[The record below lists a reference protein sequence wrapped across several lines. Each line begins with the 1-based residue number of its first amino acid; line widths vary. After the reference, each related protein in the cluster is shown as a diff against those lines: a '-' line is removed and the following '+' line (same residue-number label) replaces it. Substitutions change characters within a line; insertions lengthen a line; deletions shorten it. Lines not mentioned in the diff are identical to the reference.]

1 MPHCVSIEWML
12 QRLRHTGCCTVLDV
26 CVDNREK
33 NSIERTHC
41 LSDFSRLYGNV
52 MTTKAAL
59 HLHGLPVF
67 LPKVVCAS
75 TLQPKQIKKFHQNV
89 IGGRVEK
96 VMVARK

>member
-1 MPHCVSIEWML
+1 MFVCM
-12 QRLRHTGCCTVLDV
+12 CTHVAEV
-26 CVDNREK
+26 YVDSETT
-33 NSIERTHC
+33 EQHHC

-67 LPKVVCAS
+67 LPKVVCVCKC
-75 TLQPKQIKKFHQNV
+75 TLPKQIKKCHQNV
-89 IGGRVEK
+89 IGGRVEE